1 MNDDLS
7 ASLATADELS
17 KEFNSL
23 LQEASSGNN
32 NTESKSQVLTH
43 THTCSTSFPLLAV
56 NLH

>member
-23 LQEASSGNN
+23 LQEASTSNN
-32 NTESKSQVLTH
+32 NTESKSQVLTQTH
-43 THTCSTSFPLLAV
+43 THVVLVSLF
-56 NLH
+56 